1 MTVLNLLSEFHR
13 RYVHQIVHNG
23 IYRQA
28 CGAVYLQLTRDVAPV
43 GYHGVDR
50 NTKMVGNLFI
60 GHSLHQAHYNV
71 FLAVAQRLA
80 VIRITAYHFRNLH
93 AHVVLLKLAFKVAY
107 GRYEYAVFHH
117 RMVLQPLFVVI
128 QVI

>member
-28 CGAVYLQLTRDVAPV
+28 CGAVYLQLTRDIAPV

-50 NTKMVGNLFI
+50 NTKMVGNLFV
-60 GHSLHQAHYNV
+60 GHSLHQANYNV
-71 FLAVAQRLA
+71 FLAVVVNISDIFSPFDAL
-80 VIRITAYHFRNLH
+80 RIAMLI
-93 AHVVLLKLAFKVAY
+93 AIL
-107 GRYEYAVFHH
+107 
-117 RMVLQPLFVVI
+117 
-128 QVI
+128 